1 MRTSKSAKTAPA
13 PPPVIPPVPPPVS
26 VAVSAKAIPLPS
38 AAVRLWKDGNRRGI
52 AYVEGR
58 EMVERV
64 LAVTGKALPVPQRPG
79 KDTDAELPG
88 TMAVY
93 RDRRGRAFAWQIP
106 FDIVCWDSV
115 ASLANPE

>member
-1 MRTSKSAKTAPA
+1 MRTKSATIIPVPAAATAALPTAPA
-13 PPPVIPPVPPPVS
+13 
-26 VAVSAKAIPLPS
+26 KTIPLPAS
-38 AAVRLWKDGNRRGI
+38 AVRLWRDGNRRGI

-58 EMVERV
+58 EMAERV
-64 LAVTGKALPVPQRPG
+64 LAATGKALAPQVRPG
-79 KDTDAELPG
+79 KDNDAELPG

-115 ASLANPE
+115 ASLANIES

>member
-1 MRTSKSAKTAPA
+1 MRTSKSAMTTPTD
-13 PPPVIPPVPPPVS
+13 PVVKATPVKPL
-26 VAVSAKAIPLPS
+26 PLPS

-64 LAVTGKALPVPQRPG
+64 LEATGKALPIPLRPG

-106 FDIVCWDSV
+106 FDIVCWDRV
-115 ASLANPE
+115 ASLINPE